1 MPANGRRAPP
11 RTGRSGRAGG
21 RERAESRKGG
31 EGDGDGEHPLASEAE
46 ALETQADRPSMLT
59 DRMDDVRESM
69 ERVSERLAG
78 TEVATRRRP
87 RASPTQA
94 PRASREPERGD
105 DGLPSGDG
113 PAPDVDDLQER
124 LEGNTTS
131 VRADATERMGDEC
144 DPSGREEE

>member
-1 MPANGRRAPP
+1 MNDAGERSESP

-31 EGDGDGEHPLASEAE
+31 EGDGDGDGEHPLASESE
-46 ALETQADRPSMLT
+46 ALETRADRLSMLT

-78 TEVATRRRP
+78 TEVATRRHP

-94 PRASREPERGD
+94 PRVRRGA
-105 DGLPSGDG
+105 GAG
-113 PAPDVDDLQER
+113 
-124 LEGNTTS
+124 
-131 VRADATERMGDEC
+131 
-144 DPSGREEE
+144 